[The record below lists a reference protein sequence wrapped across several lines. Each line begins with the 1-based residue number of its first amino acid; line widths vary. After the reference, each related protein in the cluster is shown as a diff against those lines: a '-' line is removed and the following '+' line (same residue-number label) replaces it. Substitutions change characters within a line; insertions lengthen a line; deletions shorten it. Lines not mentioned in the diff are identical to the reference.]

1 MGKITELL
9 VTMSVKNKKVREC
22 LENSNFKFDIL
33 FQIFT
38 FFIYYETVQIISYLE
53 NSPITVAL
61 WQKPQGYLLLCVA
74 VALL

>member
-1 MGKITELL
+1 MEKIKEIW
-9 VTMSVKNKKVREC
+9 VTMPVKNKKVREC
-22 LENSNFKFDIL
+22 MENSNFKLYIL

-38 FFIYYETVQIISYLE
+38 FFIYYKIVQIISYLE

-61 WQKPQGYLLLCVA
+61 RQKPQGDLLLCVA